1 MVSGH
6 PACIGDGTGSAHDTA
21 AQSGCQ
27 LLGQLDAL
35 VDILADAA
43 ANGDDDIGTDQID
56 QLLSSLLD
64 AQDLGLDVG
73 SGQLESGLHDL
84 AGIGLGLIEG
94 SLLHNAGTHGG
105 HLGTEAGADDGSH
118 QMAAECGTGHLQVA
132 RDIVILTP

>member
-1 MVSGH
+1 MLDGTGNAQSNIDLGVDRLTGLTDLMVSGH
-6 PACIGDGTGSAHDTA
+6 PACIGNGTGSTHNAA
-21 AQSGCQ
+21 AQCSSQ
-27 LLGQLDAL
+27 LLSQLDAL

-84 AGIGLGLIEG
+84 AGICLWPDRREP
-94 SLLHNAGTHGG
+94 S
-105 HLGTEAGADDGSH
+105 S
-118 QMAAECGTGHLQVA
+118 
-132 RDIVILTP
+132 